1 MDEKGSSLDVTEE
14 LVAEPLALA
23 RALDETRDVGDHERG
38 VLTRTDDAQ
47 VGDERGE
54 GVVGD
59 LWLGGADPGDE
70 RALSDRGHAHKGN
83 VGHELHLELDPVL
96 SGRLALLGK
105 RRRATGGGHEVDV
118 SATAQATRGHDDLL
132 AGLCEVGDLEG
143 GGHRLGVKLA
153 NDGAKRD
160 AQDEV
165 LAVAT
170 MLAGTLPVRSA
181 LSAEV
186 VLEAVVDKR
195 RELRVDTND
204 DVSAIAAVTPVRSA
218 LGDICLSTE
227 RHAAG
232 TAVATAD
239 VDPGKV
245 CEHRAS

>member
-1 MDEKGSSLDVTEE
+1 M
-14 LVAEPLALA
+14 
-23 RALDETRDVGDHERG
+23 
-38 VLTRTDDAQ
+38 
-47 VGDERGE
+47 
-54 GVVGD
+54 
-59 LWLGGADPGDE
+59 
-70 RALSDRGHAHKGN
+70 
-83 VGHELHLELDPVL
+83 L
-96 SGRLALLGK
+96 SGRLTLLSK
-105 RRRATGGGHEVDV
+105 RRRTAGRGHEVDV
-118 SATAQATRGHDDLL
+118 SATTQATRGHDDLL
-132 AGLCEVGDLEG
+132 AGLCEVGKLEG

-181 LSAEV
+181 LGAEV

-204 DVSAIAAVTPVRSA
+204 DVSAIAAVASVRSA
-218 LGDICLSTE
+218 LGDICLSAE